1 MYSKNLK
8 HPRTISTIVED
19 EIYKQF
25 ADTLPRS
32 KSVAEAL
39 REHMKS
45 VVEESKK
52 VEALERLPILTGGS
66 LRQTTISEYDIKL
79 FQQPEER
86 LNNIKTL
93 NKDQQT
99 KLSQDVIFLQQQI
112 RAVRK

>member
-19 EIYKQF
+19 EIYQQF

-45 VVEESKK
+45 VVDESKK
-52 VEALERLPILTGGS
+52 VEALTRLPILPAYI

-79 FQQPEER
+79 FQPPQER
-86 LNNIKTL
+86 IQNLKTL
-93 NKDQQT
+93 SKEQQT
-99 KLSQDVIFLQQQI
+99 RVAVDVIQI
-112 RAVRK
+112 QKEIRMVRK